1 MSKAPQR
8 LYLQLTGALLAVT
21 LLLVA
26 SRFLPVVDLVSRLQ
40 ERVMHWGAW
49 SAVCYPLLFA
59 LCNLLLLPG
68 GILSIGGGFFFG
80 LWWGFALVMA
90 GNCAAAAISF
100 AISRSIGRRWLG
112 RKLSTNPTLR
122 RLEPAVERE
131 GRKII
136 FLSQLHP
143 FFPTSL
149 LNYLYGL
156 TRIGFGSYMLWT
168 ALGRAPGLFLY
179 TYLGTLGQFGLNV
192 AKGRSHPRIIEYW
205 TWGGAFITTAILF
218 FVLTRVALGA
228 IRNTNANSTRGEGED
243 PALHSDSGTVAHR

>member
-80 LWWGFALVMA
+80 LW
-90 GNCAAAAISF
+90 
-100 AISRSIGRRWLG
+100 WLG